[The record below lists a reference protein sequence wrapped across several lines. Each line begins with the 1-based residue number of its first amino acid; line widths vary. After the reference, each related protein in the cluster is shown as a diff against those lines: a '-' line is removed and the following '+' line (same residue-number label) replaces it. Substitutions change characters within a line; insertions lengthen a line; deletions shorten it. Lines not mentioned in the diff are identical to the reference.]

1 MEQEHPTE
9 HPIRRR
15 KDNNF
20 KSEKVDKF
28 GRLAREWLE
37 WVAFT
42 EGKFI
47 RHKFNGQER
56 SLGDRHIRVDGF
68 DGQNAYQFHG

>member
-1 MEQEHPTE
+1 MEQYHPTE

-15 KDNNF
+15 KENKF
-20 KSEKVDKF
+20 KAEKVDKY
-28 GRLAREWLE
+28 GRLSREFLE
-37 WVAFT
+37 WTAFT

-56 SLGDRHIRVDGF
+56 SLGRLNMRVDGF
-68 DGQNAYQFHG
+68 DGETAYQFHG